1 MTYPTAT
8 NDRDTNYIEQEA
20 EHAKRE
26 QRLEERERHYGG
38 YRRTPEL
45 DGIREQL
52 IEIRRR
58 ESVNE
63 EIKYRTYKLLA
74 MAREGDSPEFV
85 LLLDQAYAVLVVRG
99 KEIEAEHDRLLDA
112 LNKELETN
120 ADH

>member
-1 MTYPTAT
+1 VSYLTAT

-26 QRLEERERHYGG
+26 AVLESRERHYGG

-52 IEIRRR
+52 AEIRRR
-58 ESVNE
+58 ESVNA

-85 LLLDQAYAVLVVRG
+85 LLLDQAFALLVTRG
-99 KEIEAEHDRLLDA
+99 KEIEVEHSRLLEE
-112 LNKELETN
+112 LNKELAE
-120 ADH
+120 